1 MEKQG
6 LRAGGTELSS
16 EGMTMANLRSCRV
29 LVTPRSYGRHDPQ
42 LMTELEAAVD
52 EVIYNPFG
60 RPLTSSEVQELLPG
74 CDGYIAGLDTIDRA
88 AIEAA
93 DRLRVIARY
102 GVSVDRVDLE
112 AARDKGIVVTNT
124 PGANSTSVAELAIGL
139 MLSLARMIPLAN
151 QETRA
156 GKPPRMQGVSL
167 EGKLVG
173 LLGLGAI
180 GKCVARRLQGFDCTV
195 MAYDPAVD
203 AAGAREVGAV
213 LCSQEEVVTKSD
225 FLSLHVPVLPETR
238 GLLDASFLA
247 QMKPGA
253 FLINTAR
260 GELLDEV
267 ALLEA
272 LRSGHLRGA
281 ALDAFAQEPPSEDH
295 PLFTLPQVI
304 ATPHM
309 GAHTDGAIN
318 AMGWGALR
326 GCLAVLRGEEPIHRV
341 V

>member
-1 MEKQG
+1 
-6 LRAGGTELSS
+6 
-16 EGMTMANLRSCRV
+16 MADLRSCRV
-29 LVTPRSYGRHDPQ
+29 LVTPRSFGRHDPQ
-42 LMTELEAAVD
+42 LKAELEATVG
-52 EVIYNPFG
+52 EVIYSAFG
-60 RPLTSSEVQELLPG
+60 RSLTSSEVQELLPG
-74 CDGYIAGLDTIDRA
+74 CDGYIAGVDTIDQA
-88 AIEAA
+88 ALEAA

-102 GVSVDRVDLE
+102 GVGVDRVDLE
-112 AARDKGIVVTNT
+112 AAREKGIVVTNT

-156 GKPPRMQGVSL
+156 GKPPRIQGVSL
-167 EGKLVG
+167 EGKVVG

-180 GKCVARRLQGFDCTV
+180 GKRVARRLQGFDCAVLT
-195 MAYDPAVD
+195 YDPAVD
-203 AAGAREVGAV
+203 AAAAQEVGAV

-238 GLLDASFLA
+238 GMVNASFLA
-247 QMKPGA
+247 QMKLGA

-260 GELLDEV
+260 GELIDEV
-267 ALLEA
+267 ALFEA
-272 LRSGHLRGA
+272 LKSGHLKGA
-281 ALDAFAQEPPSEDH
+281 ALDAFAQEPPSEDN
-295 PLFTLPQVI
+295 PLFSFPQVI

-309 GAHTDGAIN
+309 GAHTDGATN

-326 GCLAVLRGEEPIHRV
+326 DCLAVLCGEEPIHRV

>member
-1 MEKQG
+1 M
-6 LRAGGTELSS
+6 
-16 EGMTMANLRSCRV
+16 MTDLQSCRV
-29 LVTPRSYGRHDPQ
+29 LVTPRSFGRHDPQ
-42 LMTELEAAVD
+42 LKTELEATVG

-60 RPLTSSEVQELLPG
+60 RSLTSFEVQELLPG
-74 CDGYIAGLDTIDRA
+74 CDGYIAGLDAIDQA
-88 AIEAA
+88 ALEAA

-102 GVSVDRVDLE
+102 GVGVDRVDLE
-112 AARDKGIVVTNT
+112 AAREKGIVVTNT

-139 MLSLARMIPLAN
+139 MISLARMIPLAN

-156 GKPPRMQGVSL
+156 GKPPRIQGVSL
-167 EGKLVG
+167 EGKVVG

-180 GKCVARRLQGFDCTV
+180 GELVARRLQGFDCTV
-195 MAYDPAVD
+195 LAYDPAVD
-203 AAGAREVGAV
+203 AAAAQEVGAV

-238 GLLDASFLA
+238 GMVNASFLA

-260 GELLDEV
+260 GELIDEV
-267 ALLEA
+267 ALFEA
-272 LRSGHLRGA
+272 LKSGHLRGA
-281 ALDAFAQEPPSEDH
+281 ALDAFAQEPPSEDN
-295 PLFTLPQVI
+295 PLFSLPQVI

-309 GAHTDGAIN
+309 GAHTDGATN

-326 GCLAVLRGEEPIHRV
+326 DCLAVLRGEEPIHRV

>member
-1 MEKQG
+1 
-6 LRAGGTELSS
+6 
-16 EGMTMANLRSCRV
+16 MTDLGSCRV
-29 LVTPRSYGRHDPQ
+29 LVTPRSFGRHDPR
-42 LMTELEAAVD
+42 LKTELEATVG

-60 RPLTSSEVQELLPG
+60 RSLSSVEVGGLLPG

-88 AIEAA
+88 ALESA
-93 DRLRVIARY
+93 DRLCVIARY
-102 GVSVDRVDLE
+102 GVGIDRVDLE

-124 PGANSTSVAELAIGL
+124 PGANTTSVAELAIGL

-156 GKPPRMQGVSL
+156 GKPPRIQGVSL
-167 EGKLVG
+167 EGKVVG
-173 LLGLGAI
+173 LLGVGAI
-180 GKCVARRLQGFDCTV
+180 GKRVARRLQGFDCTIL
-195 MAYDPAVD
+195 AYDPAID
-203 AAGAREVGAV
+203 AAAAQEVGAV

-238 GLLDASFLA
+238 GMVDASFLA

-260 GELLDEV
+260 GELIDEV
-267 ALLEA
+267 VLFEA
-272 LRSGHLRGA
+272 LKSGHLKGA
-281 ALDAFAQEPPSEDH
+281 ALDAFAQEPPSEDN
-295 PLFTLPQVI
+295 PLFSLPQVI

-309 GAHTDGAIN
+309 GAHTDGATN
-318 AMGWGALR
+318 AMGWAALHD
-326 GCLAVLRGEEPIHRV
+326 CLALLRGEEPVHRV